1 MRYFIAFLC
10 VLSFAMKA
18 AAQSGFSAPASL
30 FYIGADVCG
39 QEPQSQFVLLRVG
52 NQNWKFG
59 SANPVLQSYCPGNNI
74 TRSVTA
80 YSNNA
85 AAIATLNAAT
95 NNCSGPVFRS
105 LLNPP
110 YDGMAPAGSVIL
122 LFVSSN
128 PDLSGMNPF
137 TFFSLCGGAP
147 IMVVFGNYTGG
158 DPFFNNNQNYNA
170 SCGAFSAVTFKGST
184 FSQQE
189 LYEPLK
195 LANKN
200 GAFVAIDQDKT
211 IRYGVSDNCGCLG
224 LTCPQG
230 PTIQF
235 SGDLDICEGQTT
247 TITAN
252 AGAGYNYIWSTG
264 ATTASIQVKPDVS
277 ANYYVTV
284 SSPANPLC
292 ERSAKVRVEVLSKPD
307 VSLTALNETKGVP
320 CLGQT
325 VYLNAAIEQV
335 QGTYTEQWS
344 PPHSGVVISPSQSF
358 VLNEQSAGL
367 YTHTMTFSGGCV
379 FTTTLDVTF
388 PTPFP
393 VKVCPN
399 APLCAGDPLSLEAS
413 AQGTQYQWS
422 GPGGF
427 TANGPVQGID
437 APESGTYAVTVTD
450 AQGCTGTGSAIVVIK
465 SCTGLVLGATAATT
479 NTTCGLNNGAVAISA
494 NGGEDPYTYDWSHI
508 PGAGQGAAYNNLS
521 PGTYTVT
528 VGDAAG
534 STVVIVAVVA
544 ASTAVQASA
553 SAQATSCALN
563 NGAINLS
570 VSGGTP
576 SYTYNWADISTT
588 PEPQN
593 RSDLAPGTYQV
604 TVTDVHNCS
613 ATASASV
620 ASSTGASITAV
631 VTPVSCFGGS
641 NGAIDVSVSGGASP
655 YSYNWADLSA
665 NPEPQ
670 DRSNLNSAVYSLT
683 VTAANGCTATASYGV
698 NQPAALQL
706 SASSVNASCN
716 LSNGSINLAASGGSG
731 AYNYDWADLSGNNNP
746 QHRTALTAGLYTVT
760 LSDANACTT
769 SLSRT
774 LTQSGVPGLNAV
786 VSPVV
791 CFNTAT
797 GAIQVSSSGGLPPY
811 TYNWADLNTNNEPE
825 DRTALAAGTYTLTL
839 SDAAACTVSAT
850 WTVTQPTSA
859 LSATLTPGNP
869 TCGSSNG
876 AISTAVSGGSG
887 GYTFDWADLSGSN
900 DPQNRSNIPAGSYT
914 VTITDSGGCTI
925 TRSTTLSG
933 QGGPTLSV
941 VITNV
946 ACNGGIT
953 GAINLVVNGG
963 TTPYTYNWADITSGT
978 EPEDRVN
985 LFANTYSVTVTS
997 ANGCT
1002 ATGSWPVTQP
1012 APLNV
1017 SFALVHTACG
1027 LANGAATALATGG
1040 VAPYQYNWDLIPGN
1054 NNPTIIDSLP
1064 EGGYM
1069 ITVSDANGCTK
1080 LGNATINGSEA
1091 VSLSSNVTHTS
1102 CGNNNG
1108 AITVNASGG
1117 GSYTGLTYA
1126 YDWAHI
1132 PGNSNVPNQTNLW
1145 GATFHLTVTA
1155 STGCTASGSWVVEG
1169 SMPVTATATITHT
1182 VCNERNGAIDLTVSG
1197 GTAGGNNN
1205 PTFSF
1210 LWSYASSTTEDLEDI
1225 SAGTYTVTISSSAG
1239 CSKVKSWVVNSS
1251 VGPPN
1256 VNGTVTNPTGG
1267 NQNGSITL
1275 SVSGGQSPYTYLW
1288 STGATTPNL
1297 TNLGSGTYFVTV
1309 TGNNNCNR
1317 VRDFTLAATQSN
1329 NAQIIQAD
1337 KVNPLEQASTT
1348 TDVSPFEGQTILVF
1362 PNPATRHF
1370 TVELPEA
1377 IGLCNIDV
1385 FDKTGRLVLHKQGG
1399 GKVNIE
1405 AESWAAG
1412 LYEIRISTLVESKT
1426 PGYVWRRI
1434 EILR

>member
-1 MRYFIAFLC
+1 

-18 AAQSGFSAPASL
+18 AAQSGFTAPASL

-59 SANPVLQSYCPGNNI
+59 SANIVLESYCPGNNI

-85 AAIATLNAAT
+85 SAIAALNAAT

-105 LLNPP
+105 LLNAP

-122 LFVSSN
+122 LFTGSN

-137 TFFSLCGGAP
+137 TFFSLCGGSP
-147 IMVVFGNYTGG
+147 VLVVFGNYTGS
-158 DPFFNNNQNYNA
+158 DPFFNNYQNNNP
-170 SCGAFSAVTFKGST
+170 SCGAYSGVTFKGST

-211 IRYGVSDNCGCLG
+211 IRYGVSENCGCLG

-252 AGAGYNYIWSTG
+252 AGAGYNYVWSTG
-264 ATTASIQVKPDVS
+264 ATTAAIQVKPEVS
-277 ANYYVTV
+277 SWYYVTV
-284 SSPANPLC
+284 SSSANPQC
-292 ERSAKVRVEVLSKPD
+292 ERSAKVRVEVLGKPS
-307 VSLTALNETKGVP
+307 VSLSALNETKGVA

-335 QGTYTEQWS
+335 QTSYTTQWS
-344 PPHSGVVISPSQSF
+344 PPHSGVVISPNQSF
-358 VLNEQSAGL
+358 VLNQQSAGL
-367 YTHTMTFSGGCV
+367 YTHTITFSGGCV
-379 FTTTLDVTF
+379 FTEKLEVSF

-393 VKVCPN
+393 VKVCTN
-399 APLCAGDPLSLEAS
+399 APLCTGDPLSLEAS
-413 AQGTQYQWS
+413 AQGSQYQWS

-427 TANGPVQGID
+427 SATGQVHSVDTPV
-437 APESGTYAVTVTD
+437 SGAYSVTVTD
-450 AQGCTGTGSAIVVIK
+450 AQGCTGTGSAVVVIK
-465 SCTGLVLGATAATT
+465 SCTGAVLSGTAAST

-494 NGGEDPYTYDWSHI
+494 NGGEAPYSYDWSHI
-508 PGAGQGAAYNNLS
+508 PGAGQGAAYTNLQA
-521 PGTYTVT
+521 GTYTVT

-534 STVVIVAVVA
+534 STVVVVA
-544 ASTAVQASA
+544 QVAGSTAVQVSA
-553 SAQATSCALN
+553 TAQATNCALN

-576 SYTYNWADISTT
+576 TYTYNWADLTT
-588 PEPQN
+588 APEPQN
-593 RSDLAPGTYQV
+593 RSDLAAGTYSV
-604 TVTDVHNCS
+604 TVSDINNCS

-620 ASSTGASITAV
+620 AASTGASVMAV
-631 VTPVSCFGGS
+631 ITPVSCFGGN

-655 YSYNWADLSA
+655 YTYNWADLGTS
-665 NPEPQ
+665 PEPQ
-670 DRSNLNSAVYSLT
+670 DRSNLSSGVYYLT
-683 VTAANGCTATASYGV
+683 VSASNGCTATASYGI
-698 NQPAALQL
+698 NQPAALGL

-716 LSNGSINLAASGGSG
+716 LSNGSINLSASGGTG
-731 AYNYDWADLSGNNNP
+731 AYIFDWADISGNNNP
-746 QHRTALTAGLYTVT
+746 QNRSALAAGVYTVT
-760 LSDANACTT
+760 LSDANACTI
-769 SLSRT
+769 SLTRT
-774 LTQSGVPGLNAV
+774 LTQSGIPTLSAV
-786 VSPVV
+786 LTPVA
-791 CFNTAT
+791 CFNGAN
-797 GAIQVSSSGGLPPY
+797 GAINVSSGGGLSPY
-811 TYNWADLNTNNEPE
+811 TFNWADLNTNNEPE
-825 DRTALAAGTYTLTL
+825 DRTGLTAGAYTLTL

-850 WTVTQPTSA
+850 WTVTQPSSA
-859 LSATLTPGNP
+859 LSATLTPANP

-876 AISTAVSGGSG
+876 SITTAVSGGSG

-900 DPQNRSNIPAGSYT
+900 DPQNRTNIPAGTYT
-914 VTITDSGGCTI
+914 VTITDSGGCTL
-925 TRSTTLSG
+925 TRSATLSG
-933 QGGPTLSV
+933 QGGPTLST

-946 ACNGGIT
+946 SCNGGIN
-953 GAINLVVNGG
+953 GAINLIVSGG
-963 TTPYTYNWADITSGT
+963 TTPYTYNWADITNGP
-978 EPEDRVN
+978 EPEDRTN

-1002 ATGSWPVTQP
+1002 ATGSWVVTQP
-1012 APLNV
+1012 TALNV

-1027 LANGAATALATGG
+1027 LANGAATAIAAGG
-1040 VAPYQYNWDLIPGN
+1040 VTPYQYDWSLLAGT

-1080 LGNATINGSEA
+1080 TGNASINGSIP
-1091 VSLSSNVTHTS
+1091 VNLTSTVVHTS

-1108 AITVNASGG
+1108 AITVGASGG
-1117 GSYTGLTYA
+1117 GTFSGQNLTYA

-1169 SMPVTATATITHT
+1169 STPVNTTAQVTHT
-1182 VCNERNGAIDLTVSG
+1182 SCNLVNGAIVTSVSG
-1197 GTAGGNNN
+1197 GTYGNNSA
-1205 PTFSF
+1205 TYSY
-1210 LWSYASSTTEDLEDI
+1210 LWSNSSTASNL
-1225 SAGTYTVTISSSAG
+1225 SNLLSGTYTVTVTSGIG
-1239 CSKVKSWVVNSS
+1239 CTKAKSWTINPS
-1251 VGPPN
+1251 VGSP
-1256 VNGTVTNPTGG
+1256 
-1267 NQNGSITL
+1267 
-1275 SVSGGQSPYTYLW
+1275 SVSGILQDEMLTLTVTGGVAPYSYIW
-1288 STGATTPNL
+1288 STGATTQNI
-1297 TNLGSGTYFVTV
+1297 NNVISGTYTVTV
-1309 TGNNNCNR
+1309 TGDNDCHTVKTFIFAGSMPAGVSVNVDNSNANNEYSSQTNI
-1317 VRDFTLAATQSN
+1317 LS
-1329 NAQIIQAD
+1329 
-1337 KVNPLEQASTT
+1337 
-1348 TDVSPFEGQTILVF
+1348 GHTILVF
-1362 PNPATRHF
+1362 PNPASRQF

-1377 IGLCNIDV
+1377 IGTCNIDV
-1385 FDKTGRLVLHKQGG
+1385 YDKTGRLVLHQLGSG
-1399 GKVNIE
+1399 RVNVN
-1405 AESWAAG
+1405 ADSWASG
-1412 LYEIRISTLVESKT
+1412 MYEIRISAATDSNT
-1426 PGYVWRRI
+1426 PGYVWKRI